1 MQSRNS
7 RSQWF
12 SRWFSQPLDRLAI
25 AVIAILT
32 LLTIVLLWVGDRT
45 APVVRDFS
53 WQDKR
58 VSADDT
64 AFTMTFNR
72 PMNQESVVANLKF
85 DPPLAGKTSWAGRKL
100 AYTLIAP
107 AIYGKSYTVKLE
119 NAFDLFANETGKKIP
134 IQPFSSKFSTPEP
147 QLMYIGAEGEEAG
160 RLILYDFIQKSK
172 RILTPTDLVVSDFR
186 IYANRNKVLFSATQR
201 AEPSPRSVNPS
212 TNPPTTFVN
221 PLDQKLYT
229 MELTSDRSNQQG
241 NSVQLVLDSDEYQ
254 NFKFDLSAD
263 GKSIVV
269 QRLSRVVAGR
279 YGLWVIKAGEKAKPL
294 DNQPGGDFMITPDST
309 SVAIAQGEG
318 IAILPLE
325 PQAPPLDF
333 LPRFGTVLNFS
344 RSGTQ
349 AAMIQYNK
357 DYTRSLYVVNNQGI
371 QKELAK
377 ASGSILS
384 AQFDPQE
391 KTLYC
396 LMTDVDQTQGKYEET
411 PYLAAIDLKT
421 AKMNRLLNL
430 PGQRNL
436 QISIS
441 PDGSLLTFDPV
452 DLPEASTGE
461 TSTIKNEKRNARKDD
476 LKIDSDPRNR
486 TNNREQRSDL
496 RTDNLGTTTAAIQDS
511 TRQSLPQLKLLKLNA
526 ASGFSQPEPLLLS
539 GSHPRWLP

>member
-1 MQSRNS
+1 MQSRNP

-12 SRWFSQPLDRLAI
+12 SRQFSQPLDRLAI
-25 AVIAILT
+25 TIIVILT
-32 LLTIVLLWVGDRT
+32 ILTIVLLWVGDRT
-45 APVVRDFS
+45 APQVQAFS
-53 WQDKR
+53 WQDKQ
-58 VSADDT
+58 VNAAET
-64 AFTMTFNR
+64 TFTMTFNR
-72 PMNQESVVANLKF
+72 PMNQESVEANLKF
-85 DPPLAGKTSWAGRKL
+85 EPPLVGKTSWAGRKM
-100 AYTLIAP
+100 AYTLIVP

-119 NAFDLFANETGKKIP
+119 NAFDRFANETGKKTP

-147 QLMYIGAEGEEAG
+147 QLMYIGAEGEELG
-160 RLILYDFIQKSK
+160 RLVLYDLTQKSK
-172 RILTPTDLVVSDFR
+172 RVVTPADLVVTDFR
-186 IYANRNKVLFSATQR
+186 IYPNRDKILFSAIKKK
-201 AEPSPRSVNPS
+201 EPSQQSANPS
-212 TNPPTTFVN
+212 PSFVN

-229 MELTSDRSNQQG
+229 MEFNPNQANQQG
-241 NSVQLVLDSDEYQ
+241 NSAQLLLDSDEYQ

-279 YGLWVIKAGEKAKPL
+279 YGLWVIKAGEQAKPL
-294 DNQPGGDFMITPDST
+294 DNQPGGDFMFAPDST

-325 PQAPPLDF
+325 PQTPPLDF
-333 LPRFGTVLNFS
+333 LPRFGTVLSFS
-344 RSGTQ
+344 RSGIQ

-377 ASGSILS
+377 VNGSILS

-391 KTLYC
+391 QTLYC

-421 AKMNRLLNL
+421 AKINRLLDL

-441 PDGSLLTFDPV
+441 PDGSSLVFDPV
-452 DLPEASTGE
+452 DLSENSTVG
-461 TSTIKNEKRNARKDD
+461 NEKRNTRKED
-476 LKIDSDPRNR
+476 LRIDSNSGGQ
-486 TNNREQRSDL
+486 TNSREQRIEERSDR
-496 RTDNLGTTTAAIQDS
+496 RTDNLGTSTTSATQVPI
-511 TRQSLPQLKLLKLNA
+511 RQPIPQLKLLKLNN
-526 ASGFSQPEPLLLS
+526 SSVPLQPESLSLS
-539 GSHPRWLP
+539 GSRPRWLP